1 MTDSNRF
8 IDFHTHTKSDSDE
21 VVEILNIDTSTALSL
36 PNSYFSYG
44 IHPWHSTDF
53 AEFII
58 PKEVKDNPFFI
69 AIGECGLDKLKGGDI
84 KKQLSLL
91 NQHIDASEKYEKP
104 IILHCVRA
112 FNEIIELHKER
123 KPTQPWIIHGFNGSL
138 QLAESLIREG
148 IYLSIGASIMNPKTK
163 ISKALKDIP
172 LSHIFLETDDQSKYS
187 IEDVYSAVSQIVE
200 VDVEVLREMI
210 YDNFNKMF
218 RKDE

>member
-1 MTDSNRF
+1 MIDNNKY
-8 IDFHTHTKSDSDE
+8 IDFHTHSKSDNDE
-21 VVEILNIDTSTALSL
+21 VVEILNIDVSTALSL
-36 PNSYFSYG
+36 PKSYFSYG
-44 IHPWHSTDF
+44 IHPWHSADF
-53 AEFII
+53 EEFII
-58 PKEVKDNPFFI
+58 PQEVIDNPFFI

-84 KKQLSLL
+84 EKQLSLL
-91 NQHIDASEKYEKP
+91 NQQIAASEKYEKP

-148 IYLSIGASIMNPKTK
+148 IYLSIGASIMNPNTK

-172 LSHIFLETDDQSKYS
+172 LSYIFLETDDQSKHS
-187 IEDVYSAVSQIVE
+187 IEDIYKVVLQIVE
-200 VDVEVLREMI
+200 IDVEVLMGVV